1 MQKQHYWFLSLKIIY
16 DYGFKVIESLSNFFF
31 FRILL
36 RFYVYQD
43 FFSLNFL
50 GSRIGIIFAP
60 SPEDSDKAE
69 MHFII
74 NGEIHKMSDAIPY
87 KEKALYA
94 VIDVYGEFRKFK
106 LISGD

>member
-1 MQKQHYWFLSLKIIY
+1 MFTKI
-16 DYGFKVIESLSNFFF
+16 
-31 FRILL
+31 
-36 RFYVYQD
+36 

-94 VIDVYGEFRKFK
+94 VIDVYGEFGKFK